1 MRRLLCTTAVTG
13 ALLLGAGCSSDE
25 PAGTTAAP
33 APVAS
38 AAAVPSGGAG
48 ATASAPAA
56 ATSGDAAL
64 SGNSEAICQQAAK
77 TRGDAAMNFA
87 QDVKLI
93 IDAQSAPDADLVAR
107 AKAKA
112 ARDMENFSYALTD
125 MSKLASEPAL
135 KAALAD
141 MGRQVKVLKGDV
153 RKIDVARLDKLQEP
167 LDKACGAA

>member
-64 SGNSEAICQQAAK
+64 SGNSEAICQQATK
-77 TRGDAAMNFA
+77 TRGDAAKNFA
-87 QDVKLI
+87 QDVKLL
-93 IDAQSAPDADLVAR
+93 IDAQSAQDADLVAK
-107 AKAKA
+107 AKAKS
-112 ARDMENFSYALTD
+112 ARDVENFSYALTD

-153 RKIDVARLDKLQEP
+153 RKIDAARLDKLQET